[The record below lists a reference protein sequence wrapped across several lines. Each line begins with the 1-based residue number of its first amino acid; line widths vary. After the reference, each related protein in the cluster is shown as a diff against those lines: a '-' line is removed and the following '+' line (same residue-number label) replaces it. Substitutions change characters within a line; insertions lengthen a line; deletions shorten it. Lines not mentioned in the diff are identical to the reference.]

1 MMKWIL
7 IAGVLVVVLVVAAL
21 VVGWLLPEKH
31 HATRHATLPASP
43 EAVWAL
49 MTDVDAFPTWRS
61 DVKRVERLPD
71 RAGRPVWIEHGS
83 GGRVTFAVDESDPPR
98 RLVVRIA
105 DRDLPFGGTWTYN
118 IAPVAGGASLTIIE
132 DGAIYNPLFRVMA
145 RFVFGYESTMSAYLA
160 AAQRRLARP

>member
-1 MMKWIL
+1 MKWIL
-7 IAGVLVVVLVVAAL
+7 IAAVLVVVFVVAAL
-21 VVGWLLPEKH
+21 IVGWLLPEKH
-31 HATRHATLPASP
+31 HATRHATLPALP

-49 MTDVDAFPTWRS
+49 ITDVDAFPTWRG
-61 DVKRVERLPD
+61 DVKRVERLSD

-105 DRDLPFGGTWTYN
+105 DRDLPFGGTWTYD

-160 AAQRRLARP
+160 AAQKRLAHP